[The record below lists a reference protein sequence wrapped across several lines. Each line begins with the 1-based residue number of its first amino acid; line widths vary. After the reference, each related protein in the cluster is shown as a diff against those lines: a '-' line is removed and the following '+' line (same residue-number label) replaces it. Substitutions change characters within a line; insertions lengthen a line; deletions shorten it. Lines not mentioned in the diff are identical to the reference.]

1 MSEYSSAQ
9 EDLNEGE
16 AEKVYLDADLVV
28 NEDIQDLPRSGQE
41 TVEVSDDERNTKDGQ
56 DLQQISQELKKMAFQ
71 SKPSNSLTL
80 VTEDESGN
88 VTEITKEIVE
98 DKPITLIMDNEDECG
113 TILKEEVAV
122 VEDADGDSGEE
133 VEEGLEEA
141 LRDVKVMKSLLKR
154 RKSGQSATHPPNLKR
169 KTSSI
174 VSSSDSEEEEVYS
187 KLNALLQPKSDET
200 PVLTVP
206 DKLDEGNLTDV
217 ESIDE

>member
-28 NEDIQDLPRSGQE
+28 NEDVQDLPRSGQE
-41 TVEVSDDERNTKDGQ
+41 TVEVSEDESNTRDGQ
-56 DLQQISQELKKMAFQ
+56 DLQQISQELKKMVFQ

-88 VTEITKEIVE
+88 VTEITKEIMD
-98 DKPITLIMDNEDECG
+98 DKPITLIMDNQDESG
-113 TILKEEVAV
+113 TVLKEEVAV
-122 VEDADGDSGEE
+122 VEEAEGESGEE

-154 RKSGQSATHPPNLKR
+154 RKSGQSAAHPSNLK
-169 KTSSI
+169 KKAGSI

-217 ESIDE
+217 ESFDE